1 MAEKHF
7 DILKNTLKEMQ
18 VLFKKIE
25 MNNIDSKELN
35 RFLIEK
41 LNGFNKETYA
51 KIVLMYMEELV
62 NYCDLESLE
71 WIVEP
76 VLVKLPEYPETLYRC
91 VINYK
96 KPNDIYELFGVLE
109 SAIMF
114 NPDIENLFNSKRFID
129 DIINLKLDSNVYCD
143 LLNVLNCEMQ
153 IYFIDRSIEE
163 KISLDRY
170 INISWTNESKKYAQ
184 GHYMDFVKYTNNCFA
199 LRDFCTPIQ
208 QEELNKY
215 FIEHSEVVFNTIRNG
230 IVNFLTRKHKFD
242 VNSNMLD
249 VVEMVLKEIIE
260 SDKTPVSDIKC
271 TNGCFSYVIITN
283 TKVIKVCKKRAT
295 EVFPDNPY
303 IINPLI
309 RRDISCGDTIGFIE
323 VTERVKELEI
333 GEINKEDLYKMYKNL
348 RDLDLIWTDTKED
361 NLGRLTKENTIH
373 WNKNIAHVSSN
384 LCLEEKKDNKV
395 LQPGDLVIL
404 DADFIYE
411 ANDPKIQYPNHTY
424 AHEFENR
431 YQEESRKIK

>member
-25 MNNIDSKELN
+25 MNIDSKELN